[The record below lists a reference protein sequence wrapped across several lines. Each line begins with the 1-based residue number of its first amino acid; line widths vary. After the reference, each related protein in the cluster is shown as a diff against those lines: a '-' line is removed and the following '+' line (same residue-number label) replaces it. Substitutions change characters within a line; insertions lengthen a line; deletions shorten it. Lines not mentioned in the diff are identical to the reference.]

1 MSERRLNVEQA
12 AAYLNVE
19 PQQVAKLARQGDIP
33 FDGDREKPSFRQEE
47 LDSWASRRILGM
59 KERRLNSYH
68 ASAERHSAEQ
78 DGEPVG
84 ICRLLSQNCILLDLP
99 SKTKAS
105 ILADVTQAADAAGLL
120 YNPRDLLDSLRARE
134 ELSSTGIEGGVAI
147 LHPRQHDPYLAEE
160 SFLLVARTATPIHFG
175 APDGKPTDLFFLL
188 VCQDDRL
195 HLRSLARLCM
205 MFRTTD
211 VLQRLREAA
220 DPDEME
226 RALADSENAVLETIR

>member
-175 APDGKPTDLFFLL
+175 APDGKPTDLFFVL
-188 VCQDDRL
+188 VCQDDRH
-195 HLRSLARLCM
+195 HLQSLTHLCL
-205 MFRTTD
+205 MFTQTP
-211 VLQRLREAA
+211 LLAELRAA
-220 DPDEME
+220 DSADGMLASLLAAE
-226 RALADSENAVLETIR
+226 RAIDSR